1 VNKRRFI
8 GVLLFAFL
16 ITPALTIALDK
27 GIVKF
32 QGVVMAIDLKQGTIV
47 VNERLFFLD
56 AHTMIHNEKGT
67 SIPLEKLRLRDW
79 VYLEGVSDRGSRRN
93 LAKKIYF
100 LLRYVDEKQ
109 KHLYP
114 FME

>member
-1 VNKRRFI
+1 MPDSVSMDNNCRALPRPSSGLKVEPPPYRPHP
-8 GVLLFAFL
+8 LLGGDSL
-16 ITPALTIALDK
+16 
-27 GIVKF
+27 
-32 QGVVMAIDLKQGTIV
+32 VVRHAMA
-47 VNERLFFLD
+47 
-56 AHTMIHNEKGT
+56 GT

-100 LLRYVDEKQ
+100 LPRYVDEKQ